1 MTVNFEDYEAMTRS
15 EEEGNEVMKRIDEAK
30 SRRTRMERRQQK
42 ARIIWLVTVFLLA
55 AFLLFIL
62 LWLHPRASA
71 DEKAGA
77 KNPGE
82 IAYVETAVEDMAE
95 DFENEKIEAALYETG
110 YFRADIPLDGETQAF
125 LRSACEEAG
134 ITYELALAV
143 IRQETDF
150 RNVVGDNGDSIG
162 YMQIQPRWH
171 EERMERMGVTDLA
184 DPYSNFRVG
193 CDFLAELLEKYT
205 LEKALTSYNS
215 GKPGKS
221 EYATS
226 VIGYME
232 EYNRAGEEEKH
243 ENYT

>member
-1 MTVNFEDYEAMTRS
+1 MTFNFEDYEAMTRS
-15 EEEGNEVMKRIDEAK
+15 EEEGKEVMKRIDEAK
-30 SRRTRMERRQQK
+30 RRRTRMERSQQK
-42 ARIIWLVTVFLLA
+42 SRIIWLVTIFAWA

-82 IAYVETAVEDMAE
+82 IAYVETAMEDMAE
-95 DFENEKIEAALYETG
+95 DFENEKIETALYETG
-110 YFRADIPLDGETQAF
+110 YFRAYVPLDGETQAF
-125 LRSACEEAG
+125 LRSACEESG

-150 RNVVGDNGDSIG
+150 RNIVGDNGDSIG

-171 EERMERMGVTDLA
+171 EERMERLGVTDLSE
-184 DPYSNFRVG
+184 PYSNFRVG

-205 LEKALTSYNS
+205 LEEALTAYNS
-215 GKPGKS
+215 GKAGQS

-226 VIGYME
+226 VMGYME
-232 EYNRAGEEEKH
+232 EYNRAG
-243 ENYT
+243 

>member
-1 MTVNFEDYEAMTRS
+1 MTFNFEDYEAMTRS
-15 EEEGNEVMKRIDEAK
+15 DEEGNEVMKRIDEAK
-30 SRRTRMERRQQK
+30 RRRTRMEHRQKK
-42 ARIIWLVTVFLLA
+42 AQIIWLVTIFVWA

-62 LWLHPRASA
+62 LWMHPHASA
-71 DEKAGA
+71 DEKAVAENTGA
-77 KNPGE
+77 VVHE
-82 IAYVETAVEDMAE
+82 ETIGPELPE
-95 DFENEKIEAALYETG
+95 DFENEKIESALYETG
-110 YFRADIPLDGETQAF
+110 YFRSDVPLDGETQAF

-143 IRQETDF
+143 IRQETEF

-171 EERMERMGVTDLA
+171 EERMERLGVTDLA

-205 LEKALTSYNS
+205 LEEVLTAYNS
-215 GKPGKS
+215 GKAGQS

-226 VIGYME
+226 VMGYME
-232 EYNRAGEEEKH
+232 EYNG
-243 ENYT
+243 N

>member
-1 MTVNFEDYEAMTRS
+1 MTVKFEDYEAMARFK
-15 EEEGNEVMKRIDEAK
+15 EEKNNAMKRIDEAK
-30 SRRTRMERRQQK
+30 RRRARMEHRQRR
-42 ARIIWLVTVFLLA
+42 ARSIWLVTIFVWA

-62 LWLHPRASA
+62 LWLHPRAYA
-71 DEKAGA
+71 DEKSVE

-82 IAYVETAVEDMAE
+82 IAYVETATEDMVE
-95 DFENEKIEAALYETG
+95 DFENEKIEAALYDTG
-110 YFRADIPLDGETQAF
+110 YFRADVPLDGETQAF

-143 IRQETDF
+143 IRQETEF

-171 EERMERMGVTDLA
+171 EERMERLGVTDLA

-193 CDFLAELLEKYT
+193 CDFLAELLSEYT
-205 LEKALTSYNS
+205 LEEALTAYNS

-226 VIGYME
+226 VMGYME
-232 EYNRAGEEEKH
+232 EYNG
-243 ENYT
+243 N